1 MAEGLS
7 NYIGVAWSTL
17 RDPLPRAEY
26 ILKLNGIEIAEEDQ
40 LDDFE
45 LISEI
50 LEIRE
55 ELENATPRKAK
66 RMAEENRGAQYS
78 CGDMRGSITDFNTL

>member
-7 NYIGVAWSTL
+7 NHIGQAWSAL

-26 ILKLNGIEIAEEDQ
+26 ILRLHGIEIAEEDQ
-40 LDDFE
+40 LEDFE

-50 LEIRE
+50 LGVREDLEKAEPSEVQKVADENYGELKLKSYIR
-55 ELENATPRKAK
+55 
-66 RMAEENRGAQYS
+66 
-78 CGDMRGSITDFNTL
+78 I